1 MDEER
6 VVSPA
11 LPGAAVRPAQVV
23 RATRTAARDGGR
35 DGRTPPRTDREPAVS
50 RPAEQPGGGEGEQQV
65 GGLRVAVRREG
76 RARVVSLGGELDH
89 GSANGLWTA
98 LSRPVAGGEERIVVD
113 LTGLRFCDSTGLNL
127 LPRSRLDAEA
137 AGLRLGLAGPGPVV
151 ARLFAITEADTA
163 LRIHPDLDAAL
174 KTADPP
180 QRGCDD
186 VE

>member
-1 MDEER
+1 M
-6 VVSPA
+6 P
-11 LPGAAVRPAQVV
+11 
-23 RATRTAARDGGR
+23 
-35 DGRTPPRTDREPAVS
+35 
-50 RPAEQPGGGEGEQQV
+50 RPAEQPSGGEGEQQV

-76 RARVVSLGGELDH
+76 RVRVVSVHSELDH
-89 GSANGLWTA
+89 GSANGLWAA

-127 LPRSRLDAEA
+127 LLRARLDAEA
-137 AGLRLGLAGPGPVV
+137 AGLRLELAGPRPVV
-151 ARLFAITEADTA
+151 ARLFAITEADTV

-180 QRGCDD
+180 QRGRDD

>member
-11 LPGAAVRPAQVV
+11 LPGADLPGAAVRPARAG

-35 DGRTPPRTDREPAVS
+35 DDRTPPRTDREPALP
-50 RPAEQPGGGEGEQQV
+50 RPAEQQP

-76 RARVVSLGGELDH
+76 RARVVSVEGELDH

-98 LSRPVAGGEERIVVD
+98 LSRPVAGGEEWIVVD

-127 LPRSRLDAEA
+127 LLRARLDAEA
-137 AGLRLGLAGPGPVV
+137 AGLRLELAGPRPVV
-151 ARLFAITEADTA
+151 ARLFAITEADTV